1 MTNNCR
7 KFCAKLLFAILP
19 GTIVGSFTIPA
30 LAQEKIRLSYSALSP
45 STAFLWIPKE
55 RGFFKKNGLDV
66 EILLIESG
74 SLTSQAL
81 AAGEIGIA
89 DNAGAPAIISNASG
103 SGETIIMG
111 LVNSLAYNMISTKQ
125 VKDLA
130 DLKNKRIGVS
140 RIGSSS
146 HAAVA
151 IALDHFKLEA
161 KRDNI
166 TYVQSGTMTTR
177 IAALRAGSI
186 DATVVDP
193 GFVPFL
199 VEEGFKD
206 LGYLGKFGI
215 PYQHESLDSSR
226 AFLAKNRDTALKAV
240 KGIIEGIAYIAQERN
255 AAGVKQVLGKYLKF
269 DDPAKIDDAYASLRG
284 YAVNI
289 RKPYPTEE
297 GVESLI
303 RFLAKFNPK
312 VAKVTVQDVVDSSLV
327 AELDKSGFIDTVYK
341 EMSRRK

>member
-1 MTNNCR
+1 MTITCK
-7 KFCAKLLFAILP
+7 KFCAKLLLAILSS
-19 GTIVGSFTIPA
+19 TMVIAFAVRGS
-30 LAQEKIRLSYSALSP
+30 AQEKIRLSYSALSP

-55 RGFFKKNGLDV
+55 KGFFKKHGLEV
-66 EILLIESG
+66 EIVLIESG

-89 DNAGAPAIISNASG
+89 HNAGAPAIIANASG
-103 SGETIIMG
+103 SGEMIIMG
-111 LVNSLAYNMISTKQ
+111 LINGLEYSLVGTAK
-125 VKDLA
+125 VKGME
-130 DLKNKRIGVS
+130 DLKGKRIGVS

-151 IALDHFKLEA
+151 IALDHFKMDA

-177 IAALRAGSI
+177 IAGMRAGSI

-199 VEEGFKD
+199 MGEGFKD

-215 PYQHESLDSSR
+215 PYQHESLDSSK
-226 AFLAKNRDTALKAV
+226 AFLAKHRGTALNAV
-240 KGIIEGIAYIAQERN
+240 KGIIEGIAFIAQERN
-255 AAGVKQVLGKYLKF
+255 AAEVKQVLKKYLKF
-269 DDPAKIDDAYASLRG
+269 EDQAKIDDAYTSLRG

-289 RKPYPTEE
+289 RKPYPTDE
-297 GVESLI
+297 GVDSLI
-303 RFLAKFNPK
+303 KFLAKFNPK
-312 VAKVTVQDVVDSSLV
+312 VANVTVKDVVDSSLV
-327 AELDKSGFIDTVYK
+327 AELDKSGFIDSVYK
-341 EMSRRK
+341 EMSRGK

>member
-1 MTNNCR
+1 MRNHTKC
-7 KFCAKLLFAILP
+7 FAKAVVAILCAA
-19 GTIVGSFTIPA
+19 IMGSFA
-30 LAQEKIRLSYSALSP
+30 VSGLAQERIRLSYSALSP

-55 RGFFKKNGLDV
+55 KGFFKKNGLDV

-81 AAGEIGIA
+81 ASGEIGIA

-125 VKDLA
+125 IKDLT
-130 DLKNKRIGVS
+130 DLKTRRIGVS

-151 IALDHFKLEA
+151 IALEHFKLDA

-199 VEEGFKD
+199 VDEGFKD

-215 PYQHESLDSSR
+215 PYQHESLDSSK
-226 AFLAKNRDTALKAV
+226 AFLAKHRGTALKAV
-240 KGIIEGIAYIAQERN
+240 KGIIEGIAFIAQERN
-255 AAGVKQVLGKYLKF
+255 APEVKQVLGKYLKF
-269 DDPAKIDDAYASLRG
+269 DDPSKIDDAYASLRG

-312 VAKVTVQDVVDSSLV
+312 VAQVTVKDVVDSSLV

-341 EMSRRK
+341 EMARGK

>member
-1 MTNNCR
+1 MAQTSKKICET
-7 KFCAKLLFAILP
+7 LFLATLSVALV
-19 GTIVGSFTIPA
+19 IVFTVPSP
-30 LAQEKIRLSYSALSP
+30 AQESIRLSYSALSP

-55 RGFFKKNGLDV
+55 KGFFMKHGLEV

-81 AAGEIGIA
+81 ASGEIGIA

-111 LVNSLAYNMISTKQ
+111 LVNSLAYNLVATKQ

-130 DLKNKRIGVS
+130 DLKNRRIGVS

-151 IALDHFKLEA
+151 IALDHFKLDA

-177 IAALRAGSI
+177 IAGMRAGSI

-199 VEEGFKD
+199 VNEGFKD

-215 PYQHESLDSSR
+215 PYQHESLDSSK
-226 AFLAKNRDTALKAV
+226 AFLAKHRTTALNAV
-240 KGIIEGIAYIAQERN
+240 KGIIEGIAFIAQERN
-255 AAGVKQVLGKYLKF
+255 SAEVKQVLGKYLKF
-269 DDPAKIDDAYASLRG
+269 DDQAKIDDAYASLRG

-289 RKPYPTEE
+289 RKPYPTDE

-303 RFLAKFNPK
+303 KFLAKFNPK
-312 VAKVTVQDVVDSSLV
+312 VTNVTVKDVVDSSLV
-327 AELDKSGFIDTVYK
+327 AELDKSGFIDAVYK
-341 EMSRRK
+341 EMARGK